1 MSQDYDRIL
10 SDVKDINKKYK
21 QFQSKTAF
29 KGLSHEE
36 FKDKMR
42 DDHKQLFDTQ
52 NFIFNRSVDGT
63 MDPTVFSYMIS
74 KAKDVKRN
82 KISNH
87 DASKDVGQKLVDTF
101 IKPNLKK

>member
-1 MSQDYDRIL
+1 
-10 SDVKDINKKYK
+10 
-21 QFQSKTAF
+21 
-29 KGLSHEE
+29 
-36 FKDKMR
+36 
-42 DDHKQLFDTQ
+42 
-52 NFIFNRSVDGT
+52 

-74 KAKDVKRN
+74 KAKDIQRN